1 MAASPRLETYRK
13 ETQVSDEQEYVSA
26 DELMGGLIAAE
37 GASDFKPPT
46 DVLLAMRPLGH
57 KQVTAAGVAKPFDAV
72 EAYTIVV
79 GDDEYE
85 DLGIRDVAWQFV
97 IRELDKATEEAPWIV
112 GTVTKKSRAYF
123 LTPPTPE
130 QMKGAAESV
139 ASLIEDKRA
148 EEEAQKLVSAAFG
161 TEGPAANP
169 VTDEEPF

>member
-1 MAASPRLETYRK
+1 M
-13 ETQVSDEQEYVSA
+13 SDEQEYVSA
-26 DELMGGLIAAE
+26 DELVGGLIAAE

-57 KQVTAAGVAKPFDAV
+57 KQVTAAGVAKPFDAI

-97 IRELDKATEEAPWIV
+97 IRELDKATDEAPWIV

-123 LTPPTPE
+123 LVPPTPE
-130 QMKGAAESV
+130 QMKAAAESV
-139 ASLIEDKRA
+139 AALIADKREA
-148 EEEAQKLVSAAFG
+148 EKAEGLISSAFG
-161 TEGPAANP
+161 TNAPTPDP
-169 VTDEEPF
+169 VTEEEPF